1 MRTSQDGQD
10 ALVGWPAIALAL
22 LVAAFMALSLLVT
35 ATGTAR
41 FAASMG
47 YDAIV
52 GYAVGA
58 IFDIAKGVLP
68 AGLLALLARRALGSA
83 VLLGVAW
90 ICLLI
95 FSCLATHA
103 TVTTAISAIDRT
115 GTWKMELRDNT
126 KVELAS
132 IEQQLATLSR
142 PTPPRPATTVQEALA
157 AERVPPS
164 VWHDSQECSRLRES
178 AYFAKA
184 CSQVVQLRRELAAAQ
199 DYERLASR
207 SAELR
212 KGLAE
217 APIVATSDPLPAAFS
232 ATLGRVVPLGGTEGV
247 ALLLTIVVEIMSSF
261 GLAGVAALYRT
272 WGKHGRAGRT
282 AEGSL
287 TAGPRKGVRREG
299 YLHSTQLASLHPV
312 QKQTLPI
319 PSQRVALVE
328 RQTLP
333 EPSLNAAPRTLPKP
347 SLSAVAIG
355 SQTLPDPP
363 SPRAVAVAIQTLPE
377 PSPEAAA
384 IGCIGGR
391 EDASGDTSR
400 APSNILSW
408 RHSTPEGG
416 SSRRGMA
423 TVASHVPVFVQQ
435 RLRMAKGMSV
445 AAADLRAAYET
456 WCAEHGH
463 VPLSWPRL
471 AAELKTLGSNKW
483 KSSGVMRY
491 RDLRLVT

>member
-1 MRTSQDGQD
+1 MRTGQDGQD

-68 AGLLALLARRALGSA
+68 AGVLALLARRALGSA

-103 TVTTAISAIDRT
+103 TVTTAISAIERT
-115 GTWKMELRDNT
+115 GTWKMEVRGNS

-142 PTPPRPATTVQEALA
+142 PTPPRPAKTLQEALA

-164 VWHDSQECSRLRES
+164 VWQDSQECSRLQES
-178 AYFAKA
+178 AYFARA
-184 CSQVVQLRRELAAAQ
+184 CGQVVQLRRELAAAQ

-207 SAELR
+207 AAELR
-212 KGLAE
+212 KDLAE
-217 APIVATSDPLPAAFS
+217 APIVTTSDPLPVAFS
-232 ATLGRVVPLGGTEGV
+232 ATLGRVLPLEGTEGV

-261 GLAGVAALYRT
+261 GLVGIAALYRT
-272 WGKHGRAGRT
+272 RDKHGGAGRT
-282 AEGSL
+282 AEGCH
-287 TAGPRKGVRREG
+287 TAGSRKGVRREG
-299 YLHSTQLASLHPV
+299 ELHSTQQASLPPV

-328 RQTLP
+328 RQTLY

-347 SLSAVAIG
+347 SLSALAIG

-363 SPRAVAVAIQTLPE
+363 SPRAVAVAVQTLPE
-377 PSPEAAA
+377 PSSEAAA
-384 IGCIGGR
+384 IGCIGRR

-400 APSNILSW
+400 APSNIPW

-416 SSRRGMA
+416 SSRREMA
-423 TVASHVPVFVQQ
+423 TGACHVTVFVQQ
-435 RLRMAKGMSV
+435 RLRTAKGMSI
-445 AAADLRAAYET
+445 AAMELRAAYET
-456 WCAEHGH
+456 WCAEQGH

-471 AAELKTLGSNKW
+471 AAKLKALGYDKW
-483 KSSGVMRY
+483 KSCGVIRY
-491 RDLRLVT
+491 RNLIMA